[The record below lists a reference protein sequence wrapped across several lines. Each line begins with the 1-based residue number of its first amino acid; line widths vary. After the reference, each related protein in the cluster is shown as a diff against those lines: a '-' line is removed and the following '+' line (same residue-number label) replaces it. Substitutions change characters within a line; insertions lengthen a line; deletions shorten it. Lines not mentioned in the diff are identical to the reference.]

1 MQKIVQCEIKALNL
15 SHNRVA
21 IYKETLMSKLKKIV
35 LLLTLAVM
43 ASGSFSNDLA
53 AQDYTTDV
61 GGCGYQDSYS
71 SPSLTP
77 YIALG
82 TVVIIAI
89 VVLAVRHHHHH
100 NNNHSHCH

>member
-1 MQKIVQCEIKALNL
+1 
-15 SHNRVA
+15 
-21 IYKETLMSKLKKIV
+21 MSKLKKIV

-43 ASGSFSNDLA
+43 ASGSVSNDLV
-53 AQDYTTDV
+53 AQDYVTDV
-61 GGCGYQDSYS
+61 GGCGYQESYDT
-71 SPSLTP
+71 PSLTP

-100 NNNHSHCH
+100 NNNNNHSHCH